1 MEGRENLFNKG
12 RDIFCVM
19 SRYTAIQIDIMK
31 TKEGKRIGSA
41 NQNKLMINLSVYSK
55 INQVD
60 SVNGTL
66 IETKECCQATRYL
79 SKAYKV

>member
-1 MEGRENLFNKG
+1 MEGKDNLFNKG
-12 RDIFCVM
+12 RDILCDE
-19 SRYTAIQIDIMK
+19 QIYRHSNRHYE

-55 INQVD
+55 SNQVD

-66 IETKECCQATRYL
+66 IETKEC
-79 SKAYKV
+79 